1 MTSSSAAAAAQPRPA
16 AGRTAISAH
25 RGGAGLW
32 PENSALAFR
41 AVRALDVDS
50 VEFDVHPSA
59 DGRIVVHH
67 DPLLGRVV
75 EGEGALCEQDW
86 ASLSTLRFKGH
97 PEERMPLLEELIE
110 ILKPSALK
118 LRLEFKA
125 GPDRQ
130 PYPGI
135 VEAVHGLL
143 QRHGMLGR
151 TMVSSFASAYLET
164 VHKVDPAL
172 HRIWLI
178 RPSLLEE
185 MGIGAVIEE
194 ARRLGVPEV
203 DPRADSLQPE
213 WPARFA
219 AAGLRLGAFAANDA
233 AAIGRV
239 FALGVAMFTT
249 DHPDLAVSLRPGA

>member
-86 ASLSTLRFKGH
+86 ASLSKLRFKGH
-97 PEERMPLLEELIE
+97 PDERMPLLEELIA

-143 QRHGMLGR
+143 ERHGMLGR
-151 TMVSSFASAYLET
+151 
-164 VHKVDPAL
+164 
-172 HRIWLI
+172 LI

-185 MGIGAVIEE
+185 AGIGAVIEE
-194 ARRLGVPEV
+194 ARRQGVPEV
-203 DPRADSLQPE
+203 DPRADSLQPD

-233 AAIGRV
+233 ATIGRV

-249 DHPDLAVSLRPGA
+249 DHPDLAVSLRPAG